1 MVAGFRNLSEVA
13 SSSIVSKGHVLSLL
27 QRLRMGPRLA
37 LAFLL
42 LVALLG
48 VNDLFGPADRNIA
61 NLEEALKGM
70 SGSVAGQLSAFN
82 GPLYSTVD
90 PISGKIS
97 ELIEL
102 QLRVAVE
109 VHQAFERPFQRAL
122 WVTSAVA
129 LVAVPACLRWAFL
142 VSRSITQPITKDAP
156 VAQGIASGDLSV
168 QCQSTGRARRHPSG
182 VRRCC
187 RW

>member
-1 MVAGFRNLSEVA
+1 
-13 SSSIVSKGHVLSLL
+13 
-27 QRLRMGPRLA
+27 MGPRLG

-42 LVALLG
+42 LVAFLG

-102 QLRVAVE
+102 QLRAAVE
-109 VHQAFERPFQRAL
+109 VHQASERPFQRAL

-129 LVAVPACLRWAFL
+129 LVAVLACLRGPSSSPAR
-142 VSRSITQPITKDAP
+142 SRSR
-156 VAQGIASGDLSV
+156 SS
-168 QCQSTGRARRHPSG
+168 RMRRWRKALPAAT
-182 VRRCC
+182 
-187 RW
+187 